1 MEEEGKR
8 RESCSFNS
16 FFLCFS
22 SFSFFATTTS
32 EKQTRSCTLHRNS
45 SVHPFLINPLVLQRG
60 LGSALAASS
69 AKGGFHGPSAGPG
82 RHRWQLKEIHR
93 YHLSLRT
100 ILAVFLPSS
109 ARPNLAPPD
118 QSNSYR
124 SLERFTLAIV

>member
-45 SVHPFLINPLVLQRG
+45 SVHPFLINPLVIVNH
-60 LGSALAASS
+60 SFSS
-69 AKGGFHGPSAGPG
+69 
-82 RHRWQLKEIHR
+82 
-93 YHLSLRT
+93 
-100 ILAVFLPSS
+100 
-109 ARPNLAPPD
+109 
-118 QSNSYR
+118 
-124 SLERFTLAIV
+124 LAICENILSIRMQREMVEEGKRMGELPF